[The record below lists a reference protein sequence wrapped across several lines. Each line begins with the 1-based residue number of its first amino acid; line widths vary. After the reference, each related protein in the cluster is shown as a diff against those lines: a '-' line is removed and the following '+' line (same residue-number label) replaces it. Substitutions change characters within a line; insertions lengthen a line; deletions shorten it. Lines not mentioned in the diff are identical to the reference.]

1 MASYTLDTLETCHAP
16 LQSLQL
22 RIDALAGMP
31 ACLAGVIAAA
41 SDAQLR
47 HKPAPEFFSIIEQ
60 VCHLRDIEIDGYS
73 LRLERTLREHNPLLA
88 DIDGTQLAIERNYN
102 AQAVGAAF
110 MAFRAARGSNVAK
123 LRRLNEADLA
133 RKAVMAGAGE
143 ITLAKLIA
151 MWAAHDAGHRQE
163 LDLLLAAR

>member
-1 MASYTLDTLETCHAP
+1 MATYTLDTLEACHAP

-22 RIDALAGMP
+22 RIDALAGM
-31 ACLAGVIAAA
+31 ATCIAGVIAAA

-47 HKPAPEFFSIIEQ
+47 RKPAPELFSIIEQ
-60 VCHLRDIEIDGYS
+60 VCHLRDIEIDGYT
-73 LRLERTLREHNPLLA
+73 LRLERILREHQPQLA

-110 MAFRAARGSNVAK
+110 MAFRAARESNLTK
-123 LRRLNEADLA
+123 LRRLSEADLE
-133 RKAVMAGAGE
+133 RKAVMVGVGE

-151 MWAAHDAGHRQE
+151 MWAAHDAGHRRE
-163 LDLLLAAR
+163 LDLLQRKP